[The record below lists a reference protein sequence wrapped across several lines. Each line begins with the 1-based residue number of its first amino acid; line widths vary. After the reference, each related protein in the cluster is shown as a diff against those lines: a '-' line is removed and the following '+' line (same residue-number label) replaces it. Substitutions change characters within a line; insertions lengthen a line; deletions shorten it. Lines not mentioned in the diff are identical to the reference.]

1 MKLNRTLNINQSP
14 RQIIAERIMLD
25 LFSPG
30 RAEFTVVTAE
40 LIKANQLVTF
50 DMGYSQQA
58 SMQRWFIGMTETVVP
73 VGDKQV
79 KVFCR
84 ELSSALSH
92 SLPLNL
98 RHVSLRDVLAE
109 INTITGLNFA
119 TPDQSY
125 STTKVANFFNVGS
138 GYQAMALLGRVFNI
152 PDFMWQQQS
161 GVIYVGSWADSRW
174 ASIKNMALPANLFDG
189 QSVNESAMVAAMPIL
204 RPGVRINGNR
214 ITAIDFQQNK
224 MTLSW
229 KK

>member
-1 MKLNRTLNINQSP
+1 MKLNRALTINQSP
-14 RQIIAERIMLD
+14 RQIITERIMLD

-30 RAEFTVVTAE
+30 RAEFTVVAADA
-40 LIKANQLVTF
+40 IKPNQLVTF

-58 SMQRWFIGMTETVVP
+58 AMQRWFIGMTETVVP
-73 VGDKQV
+73 VGNKQV

-84 ELSSALSH
+84 ELSSALSRA
-92 SLPLNL
+92 LPLNL
-98 RHVSLRDVLAE
+98 RHVSLREVLAA

-138 GYQAMALLGRVFNI
+138 GYQAMALLGRVFKI
-152 PDFMWQQQS
+152 PDFIWQQQA

-174 ASIKNMALPANLFDG
+174 ASIKNMAIPADLFAG
-189 QSVNESAMVAAMPIL
+189 QSANERAELAAIPIL
-204 RPGVRINGNR
+204 RPGMRVAGNR
-214 ITAIDFQQNK
+214 ITSIDFQQNK